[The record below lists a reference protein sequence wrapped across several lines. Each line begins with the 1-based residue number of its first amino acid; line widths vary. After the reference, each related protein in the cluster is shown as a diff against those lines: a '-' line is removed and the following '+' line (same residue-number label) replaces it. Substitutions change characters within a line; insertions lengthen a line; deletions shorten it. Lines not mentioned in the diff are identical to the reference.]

1 MTFYQFSLIR
11 FSCTIFR
18 RFTHSFENLRLEQLK
33 IKRSRNSVKL
43 AQFENKI
50 FKWPAKTDQS
60 SAATPSQARGALPA
74 RAAPPARAR
83 AAPPAR
89 ADIPVRF
96 TPPVRAD
103 QVGAVPGA
111 EALTDNVLGH
121 PVQHDDV
128 VREEHFQQVGP
139 NGGMLLITLLIRYE
153 LLLKNKIAAI
163 YLILI
168 YLLCASDFL

>member
-50 FKWPAKTDQS
+50 FKWPAKSDQS
-60 SAATPSQARGALPA
+60 SAAPPSPASAVLP
-74 RAAPPARAR
+74 AR

-111 EALTDNVLGH
+111 EAFTDNVLGH